1 MGVYN
6 NSDWLL
12 NQIRGTANVVIKA
25 FKFETL
31 DIDWGQVGD
40 DQGQTVDGNDYIDDL
55 LIQEKYDQATAFIH
69 SQLKRLTTI
78 DYNLLVSIYIEY
90 LENLSP
96 VIRQKHHFDNR
107 QLASLREKL
116 SEFLW

>member
-1 MGVYN
+1 M
-6 NSDWLL
+6 
-12 NQIRGTANVVIKA
+12 
-25 FKFETL
+25 
-31 DIDWGQVGD
+31 GD
-40 DQGQTVDGNDYIDDL
+40 DQEQAVDGNDYIDDL

-107 QLASLREKL
+107 QLASLSEKL
-116 SEFLW
+116 SEFSW

>member
-12 NQIRGTANVVIKA
+12 NQIRGTANVVVKA

-31 DIDWGQVGD
+31 DIDLGQVGD

-69 SQLKRLTTI
+69 SQLKRLTTN
-78 DYNLLVSIYIEY
+78 DY
-90 LENLSP
+90 
-96 VIRQKHHFDNR
+96 RQTFELTMNEGCR
-107 QLASLREKL
+107 LIIL
-116 SEFLW
+116 FVN